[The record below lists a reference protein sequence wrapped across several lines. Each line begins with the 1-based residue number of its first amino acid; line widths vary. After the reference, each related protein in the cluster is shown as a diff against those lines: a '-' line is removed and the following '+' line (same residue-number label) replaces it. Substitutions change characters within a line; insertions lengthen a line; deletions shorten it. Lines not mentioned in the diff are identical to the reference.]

1 MDDSPAKDLSGVLEH
16 IADLHQRIYATLLSS
31 LTENWMGIDY
41 TMPQL
46 KVLLCL
52 YIHGPYRMGDLAG
65 TLAVSTPTATGI
77 VDRLVG
83 RGDIERSHDSDDRRV
98 VTCYLTGQGQQ
109 HVSAL
114 WLAKFEVFR
123 ELFGTLTPEE
133 LDVVA
138 RAEEV
143 VLKAA
148 TRMNANAPMAV
159 APQSG
164 GPSTQC

>member
-1 MDDSPAKDLSGVLEH
+1 MDNSSGQSPSGVLDH
-16 IADLHQRIYATLLSS
+16 MADLHQRIYATLLSS

-52 YIHGPYRMGDLAG
+52 YINGPYRMGDLAG
-65 TLAVSTPTATGI
+65 ALAVSTPTATGI

-83 RGDIERSHDSDDRRV
+83 RGDIDRRHDAEDRRV
-98 VTCYLTGQGQQ
+98 VTCYLTDQGQR
-109 HVSAL
+109 HISEL

-123 ELFGTLTPEE
+123 EIFCTLTPEE
-133 LDVVA
+133 LDVVVK
-138 RAEEV
+138 AEEV

-148 TRMNANAPMAV
+148 TRMNASPTMAL
-159 APQSG
+159 ATQSG
-164 GPSTQC
+164 GSSKR